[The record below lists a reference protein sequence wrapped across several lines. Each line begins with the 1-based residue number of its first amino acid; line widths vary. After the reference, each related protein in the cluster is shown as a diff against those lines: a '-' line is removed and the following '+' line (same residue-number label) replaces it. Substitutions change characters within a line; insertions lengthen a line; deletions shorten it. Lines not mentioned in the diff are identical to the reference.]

1 MCVPPLMHMQMYWFS
16 VPEAGRIA
24 ASIPHG
30 RQAILAAIKRSRY
43 RADTGLLLRYPIII
57 IWGHNAKQPFG
68 STHYRHLFG
77 IFHLSRYKEVL
88 DKNVAKLRW
97 GKSELTPAF
106 HIADLVGAGEI
117 VELSMSAGKF
127 YRLNV

>member
-1 MCVPPLMHMQMYWFS
+1 M
-16 VPEAGRIA
+16 
-24 ASIPHG
+24 
-30 RQAILAAIKRSRY
+30 
-43 RADTGLLLRYPIII
+43 D
-57 IWGHNAKQPFG
+57 
-68 STHYRHLFG
+68 
-77 IFHLSRYKEVL
+77 
-88 DKNVAKLRW
+88 KLRW

>member
-1 MCVPPLMHMQMYWFS
+1 MKPL
-16 VPEAGRIA
+16 
-24 ASIPHG
+24 
-30 RQAILAAIKRSRY
+30 
-43 RADTGLLLRYPIII
+43 D
-57 IWGHNAKQPFG
+57 
-68 STHYRHLFG
+68 STHHRHLFD
-77 IFHLSRYKEVL
+77 ISHFSRYKEVL
-88 DKNVAKLRW
+88 DKNVDKLRW